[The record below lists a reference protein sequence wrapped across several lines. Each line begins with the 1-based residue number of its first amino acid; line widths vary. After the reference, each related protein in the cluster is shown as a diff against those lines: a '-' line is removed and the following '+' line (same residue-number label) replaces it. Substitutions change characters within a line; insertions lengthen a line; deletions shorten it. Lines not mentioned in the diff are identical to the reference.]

1 MGIDSE
7 KKMGTEPK
15 KGGFIERKLSDLQ
28 SVSQGTRPLSHDI
41 AQWVETRPSFHW
53 TGSILSEPGWWDH
66 PHGGRRNQPWNWKT
80 HMFQASLTLASWD
93 MKENISQIYPTIMLP
108 SGKLT

>member
-28 SVSQGTRPLSHDI
+28 SVSQATRPLSHHI
-41 AQWVETRPSFHW
+41 SQWAETRPSFHW
-53 TGSILSEPGWWDH
+53 TGSVLSEPGWWDLPMVAPKSALELEDPHVSGITSLH
-66 PHGGRRNQPWNWKT
+66 PEIWRK
-80 HMFQASLTLASWD
+80 
-93 MKENISQIYPTIMLP
+93 IYPKFVQQLCYPLVI
-108 SGKLT
+108 